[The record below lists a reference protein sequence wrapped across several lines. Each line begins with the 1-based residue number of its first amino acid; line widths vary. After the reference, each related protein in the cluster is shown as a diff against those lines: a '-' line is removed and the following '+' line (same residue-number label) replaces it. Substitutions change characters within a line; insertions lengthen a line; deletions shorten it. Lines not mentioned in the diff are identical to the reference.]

1 MELEEVIW
9 TKEIAAFCRISE
21 NVKKVSRNT
30 VMSYHGDLG
39 KMTAYMKNQ
48 GVCSVDEISATL
60 LNSFVLNM
68 ECTGKSAATISRYI
82 ASIKAFFEYLMREHV
97 LERRSVFLSESS
109 ESGKKKYRAS

>member
-1 MELEEVIW
+1 MDEEIQRFVGYL
-9 TKEIAAFCRISE
+9 E

-68 ECTGKSAATISRYI
+68 ECTGKSAATISQLYCI
-82 ASIKAFFEYLMREHV
+82 HQSIF
-97 LERRSVFLSESS
+97 
-109 ESGKKKYRAS
+109 